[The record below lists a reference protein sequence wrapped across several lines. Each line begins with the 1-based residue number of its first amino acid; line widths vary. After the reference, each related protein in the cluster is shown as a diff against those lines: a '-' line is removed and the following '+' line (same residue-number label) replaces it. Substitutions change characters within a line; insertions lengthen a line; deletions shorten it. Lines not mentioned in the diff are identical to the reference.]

1 MRVVPDFKGQLI
13 RRKIPGNSNYGAEA
27 DPAAY
32 PVLTR
37 HEATTSILPEVVDFI
52 GAP

>member
-1 MRVVPDFKGQLI
+1 VLDFKGQLI
-13 RRKIPGNSNYGAEA
+13 RPQIPGNSNYGAEA

-32 PVLTR
+32 PVLTGHQVEIR
-37 HEATTSILPEVVDFI
+37 ETKEVLDFI